1 MSCVVE
7 YYSDMGHYMRRIILN
22 SSLLPD
28 QDIFDLTDKLTEYNV
43 KPVLL
48 TRNGI
53 TTRHFN
59 VINSCVSQI
68 YPVHGLN
75 INITTLFKQ

>member
-22 SSLLPD
+22 SSLIHD
-28 QDIFDLTDKLTEYNV
+28 QDIFDITDKLTEYNV
-43 KPVLL
+43 QPILY
-48 TRNGI
+48 THNGI

-59 VINSCVSQI
+59 VINSCVSEI
-68 YPVHGLN
+68 YPINGLN
-75 INITTLFKQ
+75 INIITLFKE